1 MTRLNCPNC
10 GAPIDIHRRS
20 CEYCGTPY
28 DNGEEISLYADNKKV
43 ETVYIHKQDAVD
55 TYENDLRRLQAG
67 LSQLA
72 QCNAISLAA
81 ARARLDAA
89 TAATW
94 EEERIRQCMNSVPLT
109 SYGPLTEPKVEVVYN
124 RTDGIWKVV
133 RWMLKALI
141 ALTPIA
147 AIIILSYIF

>member
-1 MTRLNCPNC
+1 MTKLNCPNC

-28 DNGEEISLYADNKKV
+28 DNSEEVFSFYADNKKV
-43 ETVYIHKQDAVD
+43 ETVYIHQEPIKKWHED
-55 TYENDLRRLQAG
+55 NLRRLQME

-72 QCNAISLAA
+72 QCNAISLSD
-81 ARARLDAA
+81 ARARLDAMSS
-89 TAATW
+89 

-109 SYGPLTEPKVEVVYN
+109 SYGPLTESKVEVIDN
-124 RTDGIWKVV
+124 RTDGIWKAV
-133 RWMLKALI
+133 RWMLKVLI

-147 AIIILSYIF
+147 AIIILNYIF